1 MQQWPFCRFNSLAQH
16 FSFYFT
22 LKKKRKSGPYFFT
35 YHALRNSMF
44 NINHYFDGKVA
55 SIAFHTAILPASI
68 GVMAI
73 GEFEFDTT
81 QKETMTV
88 ITGALAVKLPGT
100 DEWATFGPGEH
111 FIVAAHETFKV
122 KVAAETA
129 YLCTYE

>member
-1 MQQWPFCRFNSLAQH
+1 
-16 FSFYFT
+16 
-22 LKKKRKSGPYFFT
+22 
-35 YHALRNSMF
+35 MF

-55 SIAFHTAILPASI
+55 SIAFHTAALPASV
-68 GVMAI
+68 GVMAA
-73 GEFEFDTT
+73 GEFEFGTT

-100 DEWATFGPGEH
+100 DDWSTYGAGEY
-111 FIVAAHETFKV
+111 FIVAAHETFGV